1 MRGDEGAKRVD
12 QVVVVVNIPAVD
24 ALPIVDAIIQPH
36 NVLSHIKRVR
46 PLIESV
52 IRYGRIGE
60 GYGELRHGP
69 VDICQRVA
77 IGGDPVGRDLVAG
90 KLLLGDRVNQPA
102 VIRGSGFAIRTG
114 ESQ

>member
-1 MRGDEGAKRVD
+1 MRGDEGAERVD
-12 QVVVVVNIPAVD
+12 QVVFVVNIPAVD
-24 ALPIVDAIIQPH
+24 ALAIVDAIIQTH

-60 GYGELRHGP
+60 GYRELRHCP
-69 VDICQRVA
+69 VDICQSAA
-77 IGGDPVGRDLVAG
+77 IRGDPIGRDLVAG
-90 KLLLGDRVNQPA
+90 ELLLGDRVNQPA
-102 VIRGSGFAIRTG
+102 IICGSRFAIRTG